1 MKKILTLILSG
12 SFLLLLSACG
22 SVPVT
27 QYYSLPDTGLSR
39 APTNQRT
46 VLLKV
51 NVISFLDTT
60 SMAYQLNDVT
70 LNFSTQNLWVQTPKE
85 GIAQSLVNK
94 LNNNRSGATLFVLS
108 EGKNPPSNTL
118 TVTINRFYGRFD
130 GMVAVSGFF
139 QLSNAQQQ
147 VIKTESFDFL
157 IPQEQDGYVPMV
169 KALDKGLDHVSQTIS
184 GHL

>member
-1 MKKILTLILSG
+1 MKKILNLTLIST
-12 SFLLLLSACG
+12 LLLLSACG

-27 QYYSLPDTGLSR
+27 QYYSLPETGLPKQATNHR
-39 APTNQRT
+39 A

-51 NVISFLDTT
+51 NIISFLDTT

-94 LNNNRSGATLFVLS
+94 LNRNSSGGTLFVLS
-108 EGKNPPSNTL
+108 DSKNQTNNIL

-139 QLSNAQQQ
+139 QLTNAQQQ
-147 VIKTESFDFL
+147 VTKTESFDFL
-157 IPQEQDGYVPMV
+157 IPQEQDGYVSMV
-169 KALDKGLDHVSQTIS
+169 KALDKGLDGVSQTIS
-184 GHL
+184 GNL